1 MGSGNTRLTTNE
13 ESSSRNIGVVVLGDC
28 GGALLEVFI
37 SFNGAEMVVVLVAVL
52 VAPFPLAPVSVPS
65 TAAFA
70 SFDDGVLPSVVAA
83 VLPSAGPILL
93 F

>member
-13 ESSSRNIGVVVLGDC
+13 ESSSRNIGAGDC
-28 GGALLEVFI
+28 GGALLEVFVSLI
-37 SFNGAEMVVVLVAVL
+37 SGAELVVVLVVVL
-52 VAPFPLAPVSVPS
+52 VAPFPLAPASS
-65 TAAFA
+65 HNTAAFA

>member
-13 ESSSRNIGVVVLGDC
+13 ESSSRNIGAGDC

-83 VLPSAGPILL
+83 VLPSSGPILL

>member
-13 ESSSRNIGVVVLGDC
+13 ESSSRNIGAGDC
-28 GGALLEVFI
+28 GGTLLEVFV
-37 SFNGAEMVVVLVAVL
+37 SFNGAELVVVLVVVL
-52 VAPFPLAPVSVPS
+52 VAPFPLAPASSPN

>member
-13 ESSSRNIGVVVLGDC
+13 ESSSRNIGAGDC
-28 GGALLEVFI
+28 GGALLEVFV
-37 SFNGAEMVVVLVAVL
+37 SFNGAELVVVLVVVL
-52 VAPFPLAPVSVPS
+52 VAPFPLAPASSPN

-70 SFDDGVLPSVVAA
+70 SFDDGVLPSAVAA

>member
-13 ESSSRNIGVVVLGDC
+13 ESSSRNIGAGDC
-28 GGALLEVFI
+28 GGALLEVFV
-37 SFNGAEMVVVLVAVL
+37 SFNGAELVVVLVVVL
-52 VAPFPLAPVSVPS
+52 VAPFPLAPASSPN